1 MQEEKVN
8 NTGKHL
14 LKETNPKNFANL
26 TPEERRRIASNG
38 GKKSVEAKRRK
49 KSLREAAD
57 ALLSIKVKDPKLK
70 QEMKDNGIKGS
81 DMDNQMALV
90 FAQFIK
96 ALGGSTRA
104 AEFLADI
111 LGERQ
116 VVESKNNNID
126 EQDDPMTSSIKEMLG
141 LEEKGNNNESED

>member
-57 ALLSIKVKDPKLK
+57 ALLAVKVKDQK
-70 QEMKDNGIKGS
+70 MKTKMAAVGIKNS

-90 FAQFIK
+90 FAQFVK
-96 ALGGSTRA
+96 ALTGSTRA
-104 AEFLADI
+104 AEFIADV

-126 EQDDPMTSSIKEMLG
+126 EQDDPMTSSIKEMLE

>member
-1 MQEEKVN
+1 LQEEKVN

-57 ALLSIKVKDPKLK
+57 ALLAVKVKDQKMRNK
-70 QEMKDNGIKGS
+70 MSAVGIKGS

-116 VVESKNNNID
+116 IVESKNNNNID
-126 EQDDPMTSSIKEMLG
+126 EQDDPLTSSIKEMLG
-141 LEEKGNNNESED
+141 IQELKEDE

>member
-1 MQEEKVN
+1 
-8 NTGKHL
+8 
-14 LKETNPKNFANL
+14 
-26 TPEERRRIASNG
+26 
-38 GKKSVEAKRRK
+38 
-49 KSLREAAD
+49 
-57 ALLSIKVKDPKLK
+57 
-70 QEMKDNGIKGS
+70 
-81 DMDNQMALV
+81 MALV
-90 FAQFIK
+90 FAQFVK

>member
-1 MQEEKVN
+1 MAEENQEK
-8 NTGKHL
+8 KRS
-14 LKETNPKNFANL
+14 NFAEM
-26 TPEERRRIASNG
+26 TPEKHKQLSSIG
-38 GKKSVEAKRRK
+38 GKKSVEVRRRK
-49 KSLREAAD
+49 KSMREAAD

-90 FAQFIK
+90 FKQFIK
-96 ALGGSTRA
+96 ALTGSTRA

-126 EQDDPMTSSIKEMLG
+126 EQDDPMTSSIKEMLE
-141 LEEKGNNNESED
+141 LEEKGNNNNESED

>member
-1 MQEEKVN
+1 MAEENQEK
-8 NTGKHL
+8 KRS
-14 LKETNPKNFANL
+14 NFAEM
-26 TPEERRRIASNG
+26 TPEKHKQLSSVG
-38 GKKSVEAKRRK
+38 GKKSGEVRRRK
-49 KSLREAAD
+49 RDLKQSTDL
-57 ALLSIKVKDPKLK
+57 LLSLKVKDPKLR
-70 QEMKDNGIKGS
+70 QEMLEGGIKKG
-81 DMDNQMALV
+81 DLDNQMALV
-90 FAQFIK
+90 FKQFIK

-141 LEEKGNNNESED
+141 LEDKSNNNNESED

>member
-1 MQEEKVN
+1 MDKRREVAQ
-8 NTGKHL
+8 
-14 LKETNPKNFANL
+14 NFANL
-26 TPEERRRIASNG
+26 TPEERKKVSSNG
-38 GKKSVEAKRRK
+38 GKKSGEVRRRK
-49 KSLREAAD
+49 KSMREAAD

-90 FAQFIK
+90 FKQFIK
-96 ALGGSTRA
+96 ALTGSTRA

-141 LEEKGNNNESED
+141 LEDKANNNESED

>member
-1 MQEEKVN
+1 MDKR
-8 NTGKHL
+8 
-14 LKETNPKNFANL
+14 KESLQNFANL
-26 TPEERRRIASNG
+26 TPEERKKVASNG
-38 GKKSVEAKRRK
+38 GKKSGEVRRRK
-49 KSLREAAD
+49 KSMREAAD

-90 FAQFIK
+90 FKQFIK

-104 AEFLADI
+104 AEFIADV

-141 LEEKGNNNESED
+141 LEEKANNNNESED

>member
-26 TPEERRRIASNG
+26 SPEERKRIASNG

-57 ALLSIKVKDPKLK
+57 ALLAVKVKDPKMK
-70 QEMKDNGIKGS
+70 QKMSNVGIKTS
-81 DMDNQMALV
+81 DMDNQMAMV

-104 AEFLADI
+104 AEFIADV

-116 VVESKNNNID
+116 TVESKNNNID
-126 EQDDPMTSSIKEMLG
+126 EKDDPMTSSIKEMLG

>member
-1 MQEEKVN
+1 MDKRMLAQ
-8 NTGKHL
+8 
-14 LKETNPKNFANL
+14 NFTNL
-26 TPEERRRIASNG
+26 TPEERKKRASNG
-38 GKKSVEAKRRK
+38 GKKSGEARRRK
-49 KSLREAAD
+49 RDLKQSTDL
-57 ALLSIKVKDPKLK
+57 LLSLKVKDPKLK

-90 FAQFIK
+90 FKQFIK
-96 ALGGSTRA
+96 ALTGSTRA

>member
-1 MQEEKVN
+1 MAEENQTK
-8 NTGKHL
+8 KRS
-14 LKETNPKNFANL
+14 NFAEM
-26 TPEERRRIASNG
+26 TPEKHKQLSSIG
-38 GKKSVEAKRRK
+38 GKKSVETRRRK
-49 KSLREAAD
+49 KSMREAAD
-57 ALLSIKVKDPKLK
+57 ALLSIRVKDPQLK
-70 QEMKDNGIKGS
+70 QDMKEHGIKGS

-104 AEFLADI
+104 AEFIADV

-141 LEEKGNNNESED
+141 LEEKANNNNESED

>member
-1 MQEEKVN
+1 MDKR
-8 NTGKHL
+8 
-14 LKETNPKNFANL
+14 KESLQNFANL
-26 TPEERRRIASNG
+26 TPEERKKVASNG
-38 GKKSVEAKRRK
+38 GKKSGEVRRRK
-49 KSLREAAD
+49 KSMREAAD
-57 ALLSIKVKDPKLK
+57 ALLSIKVKDPQLK
-70 QEMKDNGIKGS
+70 QDMKEHGIKGS

-104 AEFLADI
+104 AEFIADV

-116 VVESKNNNID
+116 VVENKNNNID

-141 LEEKGNNNESED
+141 LEEKANNESED